1 MSKRNRLGKG
11 LGALFTESGEASEIK
26 GATAQDN
33 LSDAGHAEAERTAE
47 GTAAEAN
54 RTAEGTA
61 AEANRTAEELAG
73 EAERSAE
80 GTAAEPGRTAA
91 ESTVEAFRSAG
102 ESTLESEETSVGGN
116 TEKSVVEPNKE
127 TTQHIPEASAE
138 ETFELSNGKQ
148 KTKSASQEEKAENQ
162 PGMADSR
169 SQGRTSEGRTSGRK
183 FRSKKSE
190 PEDGRVYVSVA
201 LIDAS
206 GDQPRQEFDAEELAQ
221 LAESIKN
228 YGILQPLL
236 VTKKDERYEI
246 IAGER
251 RFRAAKMVGLQ
262 KIPVVIG
269 EYSKQESMEVQLI
282 ENIQRSDLN
291 PIEEAKAYQKLI
303 QEFGLKQEELAK
315 RVSKNRVT
323 IANSMRLLRLDEQV
337 QVMLAAGNLSAGH
350 ARALLAVKD
359 QEKQRDLA
367 EKIVSNDL
375 SVRQIEKI
383 VKKMAEE
390 EEHPAEEEKN
400 PEEEKIA
407 IFYQD
412 LADHLKQVMGTK
424 VQIRR
429 KDENRGKIEIEYYSP
444 EELERITELL
454 QSIHSDP
461 GQ

>member
-1 MSKRNRLGKG
+1 MSKRNRLGRG
-11 LGALFTESGEASEIK
+11 LSALF
-26 GATAQDN
+26 
-33 LSDAGHAEAERTAE
+33 
-47 GTAAEAN
+47 
-54 RTAEGTA
+54 
-61 AEANRTAEELAG
+61 EEAG
-73 EAERSAE
+73 ETSGSKENDSQKSIPDAESVETGKNSGTSEKKNPDGSGVQMTENQASLKGENMPENQEEQPSESTEPEDTIKNLTKYISAGDQLGSSSEDRSAE
-80 GTAAEPGRTAA
+80 EQTGSSSED
-91 ESTVEAFRSAG
+91 RSA
-102 ESTLESEETSVGGN
+102 EDQLASSSEDRSSKNSVEN
-116 TEKSVVEPNKE
+116 APVKTEL
-127 TTQHIPEASAE
+127 TASE
-138 ETFELSNGKQ
+138 NRKGLIEKRTR
-148 KTKSASQEEKAENQ
+148 TKKNV
-162 PGMADSR
+162 
-169 SQGRTSEGRTSGRK
+169 SG
-183 FRSKKSE
+183 
-190 PEDGRVYVSVA
+190 DGRIYVSIA

-236 VTKKDERYEI
+236 VAKKDERYEI

-262 KIPVVIG
+262 KIPVIIG
-269 EYSKQESMEVQLI
+269 DYSKQESMEVQLI

-291 PIEEAKAYQKLI
+291 PIEEARAYQKLI

-323 IANSMRLLRLDEQV
+323 ISNSMRLLRLDEQV
-337 QVMLAAGNLSAGH
+337 QTMLAAGNLSAGH

-359 QEKQRDLA
+359 KDKQRELA

-375 SVRQIEKI
+375 SVRQVEKI

-390 EEHPAEEEKN
+390 EENPKEEMKD
-400 PEEEKIA
+400 PEEERIA

-444 EELERITELL
+444 EELERITDLL
-454 QSIHSDP
+454 QSVRSNSE
-461 GQ
+461 Q